1 MKIRIFIKEKVEYRF
16 TNKLSYS
23 NWGGKLKRNYTAVL
37 SIYTLSSSEFT
48 FSRPI

>member
-1 MKIRIFIKEKVEYRF
+1 MKIGIFIKEKIEYRF

-23 NWGGKLKRNYTAVL
+23 NWGSKMNYTAQYFL
-37 SIYTLSSSEFT
+37 YTLASSEFT